1 MPDPG
6 NERAVRAVFRDFALD
21 PALPVQQV
29 CDFYGLPVPA
39 RAELPLAAWIAHSLR
54 RPPVAGDSV
63 PLGSATLVVRD
74 VAQGRISAV
83 GLGLP
88 D

>member
-1 MPDPG
+1 
-6 NERAVRAVFRDFALD
+6 
-21 PALPVQQV
+21 
-29 CDFYGLPVPA
+29 VPA
-39 RAELPLAAWIAHSLR
+39 QAELPLAEWIAHSLR

-63 PLGSATLVVRD
+63 PLGSATIVVRD

-88 D
+88 H

>member
-1 MPDPG
+1 
-6 NERAVRAVFRDFALD
+6 
-21 PALPVQQV
+21 
-29 CDFYGLPVPA
+29 
-39 RAELPLAAWIAHSLR
+39 
-54 RPPVAGDSV
+54 VAGDSV